1 VAQSVAGIT
10 GSPAIAGG
18 NLYAI
23 GSGGLRSFG
32 ALPLLLDVNRDGRV
46 DVEDIYAWEQ
56 GRGSRDVD
64 GNGAVNAA
72 DREQLIGAIRVN
84 EDGEQT
90 EGRR

>member
-1 VAQSVAGIT
+1 
-10 GSPAIAGG
+10 
-18 NLYAI
+18 
-23 GSGGLRSFG
+23 LRSFG